1 MGGVQFRENRLK
13 TQGAINAIAI
23 LPSAWDSVTMF
34 SRIHFLPKEMAPL
47 QTYGKLDSKFR
58 FVIVASK
65 RAKQLLKGAKVKI
78 RTKSRNPIRIA
89 QAEVREGL
97 IDFDILQA
105 RPEDLLETD
114 EQVFTPDDEIDD
126 LDGSAGA
133 AEDDEVEEGPEAGEG
148 EGADYDEVPED
159 NGEEHGEE

>member
-1 MGGVQFRENRLK
+1 M
-13 TQGAINAIAI
+13 
-23 LPSAWDSVTMF
+23 
-34 SRIHFLPKEMAPL
+34 H
-47 QTYGKLDSKFR
+47 TYGKLDSKFR

-97 IDFDILQA
+97 VDFDILQA
-105 RPEDLLETD
+105 RPEDLLEAD
-114 EQVFTPDDEIDD
+114 EQVFTPDEEIDD

-133 AEDDEVEEGPEAGEG
+133 ADDESEEGAESGEEEGPEF
-148 EGADYDEVPED
+148 DELHEE
-159 NGEEHGEE
+159 NGEERGEE

>member
-1 MGGVQFRENRLK
+1 MDAF
-13 TQGAINAIAI
+13 
-23 LPSAWDSVTMF
+23 
-34 SRIHFLPKEMAPL
+34 IHFQPKEIAPL

-97 IDFDILQA
+97 VDFDIIQD
-105 RPEDLLETD
+105 RPEDLLEAD

-126 LDGSAGA
+126 LDGAAGA
-133 AEDDEVEEGPEAGEG
+133 DDDEAEEGAEAAEEEGAEFDDTAHEDDEG
-148 EGADYDEVPED
+148 
-159 NGEEHGEE
+159 HGEE

>member
-1 MGGVQFRENRLK
+1 
-13 TQGAINAIAI
+13 
-23 LPSAWDSVTMF
+23 
-34 SRIHFLPKEMAPL
+34 MAPL

-97 IDFDILQA
+97 VDFDILQA

-133 AEDDEVEEGPEAGEG
+133 GDDEAEEGAEAGEEEGPEFDEEPEADGE
-148 EGADYDEVPED
+148 DR
-159 NGEEHGEE
+159 GEE